1 MGIKLESVIP
11 WGRSLEEY
19 IRMFDLTAAELC
31 LRILDCAGGLASFN
45 VEMTRQGYNVI
56 SCDPIYE
63 FTASAISTRLQETYQ
78 PLIDQVKANID
89 NYVWQN
95 IKSPEEL
102 GQIRMSAMQQFLE
115 DLPLGIQQGRY
126 VTSELPIL
134 PFKDKEFD
142 LALCSHFLFL
152 YSDFF
157 PEDFHIASILEL
169 CRVAKEVRIFP
180 LLNLSGEPSILLQ
193 PVRKKLEAQGY
204 SLEIKQVPYE
214 FQKGGDRML
223 RIVCPVPPAL
233 V

>member
-1 MGIKLESVIP
+1 
-11 WGRSLEEY
+11 
-19 IRMFDLTAAELC
+19 MFDLTAAELS
-31 LRILDCAGGLASFN
+31 LRILDCAGGPASFN

-78 PLIDQVKANID
+78 PLIDQVKANVD

-102 GQIRMSAMQQFLE
+102 GQIRMSAMQHFLE

-134 PFKDKEFD
+134 PFKDKEVD

-152 YSDFF
+152 YSDLLS
-157 PEDFHIASILEL
+157 EDFHIASILEL

-180 LLNLSGEPSILLQ
+180 LLKLSGEPSILLQ
-193 PVRKKLEAQGY
+193 PVRKKLEAHGY

-223 RIVCPVPPAL
+223 RIFCPVPPPL